1 MLKRMMASLAIAR
14 EKRGKELQPLTGRQ
28 VDEAVTWQTVVSAM
42 ADAAVVLDEA
52 ERVIHANG
60 PFAELYPDVRMGQQM
75 SLWLRNP
82 DFMQAIDNAAI
93 DAEATTVTLSERL
106 PVERSISARVVRIYM
121 DNKEALKS
129 GMPFLLVTFRDLT
142 EHGKLA
148 QMRADFIANASHEL
162 RTPLASLRGFIET
175 LQGPA
180 RGDASA
186 QERFLKLMAG
196 QAERMTRLIDDL
208 LSLSRVEMRE
218 HVRPRGIV
226 DMNEVA
232 EYVIETMEGLAEATE
247 VELVSTLCA
256 ASPKFRGDR
265 DEIVQVLSN
274 LIHNAIT
281 YGGKGGKVSVI
292 VSIDEGRGRWGQRV
306 RLSVTDTGPGISQE
320 HLPRLT
326 ERFYRPSVAVSRS
339 HGGTG
344 LGLAIVKHI
353 ISRHRGELEINS
365 VVGEGS
371 TFTVLFDSIS
381 QSG

>member
-1 MLKRMMASLAIAR
+1 MLKRMMARLAIAP
-14 EKRGKELQPLTGRQ
+14 EKHDRSSGPLAGKEGA
-28 VDEAVTWQTVVSAM
+28 EAVTWQTVVSAM

-60 PFAELYPDVRMGQQM
+60 PFAELYPDVRMGQQL

-82 DFMQAIDNAAI
+82 GLMQAIDNAAF
-93 DAEATTVTLSERL
+93 DAEPATVTLSERM
-106 PVERSISARVVRIYM
+106 PVERSISVRVVRIYM
-121 DNKEALKS
+121 GKKERLKPGS
-129 GMPFLLVTFRDLT
+129 PFLLVTFRDLT
-142 EHGKLA
+142 DQGKLT
-148 QMRADFIANASHEL
+148 QMREDFIANASHEM

-180 RGDASA
+180 RDDQPARD
-186 QERFLKLMAG
+186 RFLKLMAG

-226 DMNEVA
+226 DMNEVV
-232 EYVIETMEGLAEATE
+232 EYVIETMRGMAESAE
-247 VELVSTLCA
+247 VDLVSTLCEDSA
-256 ASPKFRGDR
+256 KFRGER

-281 YGGKGGKVSVI
+281 YGGKGGKVNVS
-292 VSIDEGRGRWGQRV
+292 VSIDKGSGRWGQRV
-306 RLSVTDTGPGISQE
+306 RLAVSDTGPGIAKE

-365 VVGEGS
+365 VVGEGA
-371 TFTVLFDSIS
+371 TFTVLFDAIS